1 MVRRTLAIL
10 FFFVTTADI
19 AVLAE
24 EYGPVPTQPPLA
36 TAPRIISPPGPVYS
50 LGLPSVQRPAINTA
64 QHKHLGLHGPVIQQQ
79 TTAAGWP
86 GYGFGGV
93 PTYQWGY
100 FGARYRPIKIYHQG
114 YYGHQIS
121 YGYRRGY

>member
-1 MVRRTLAIL
+1 MVRRTLVILL
-10 FFFVTTADI
+10 FFVANADI
-19 AVLAE
+19 ALLAE
-24 EYGPVPTQPPLA
+24 QYSPVPTQPPLG
-36 TAPRIISPPGPVYS
+36 TAPRIVSPPGPVYS
-50 LGLPSVQRPAINTA
+50 LGVPSVERPAINTA
-64 QHKHLGLHGPVIQQQ
+64 PHKHLGLHGAVTEQ
-79 TTAAGWP
+79 TTPAGWT